1 MGGSF
6 HSYVSHYQRVHSSVK
21 HGEIPILG
29 GFSEGIC
36 WESTRIEADRFN
48 MGLAV
53 SGWYLHKNLGR
64 THIISAV
71 PHCIPVYPYL
81 GLYSLVKSPCLI
93 IRPEMNPNFDSVNL
107 QIYHRVFHWAHHIL
121 TNIHVYNVKPASW
134 HQTQDNMNERC
145 NLSQLNALFAE
156 GGAHIPW
163 TQNWPCFGATKHVQE
178 LFNTGSKCAPA
189 DASWQQHEYPWYC
202 VYIYINIY
210 IYIWYTKMCIY
221 YIYTERERE
230 STQYSVAFVSILI
243 KIVFKNIWK

>member
-1 MGGSF
+1 MGD
-6 HSYVSHYQRVHSSVK
+6 
-21 HGEIPILG
+21 I
-29 GFSEGIC
+29 
-36 WESTRIEADRFN
+36 STF
-48 MGLAV
+48 
-53 SGWYLHKNLGR
+53 LGR

-81 GLYSLVKSPCLI
+81 GLYSFVKSPCLI

-156 GGAHIPW
+156 GGRIYHGPKIGSQIWKLGYNFSIVTPFLGPESG
-163 TQNWPCFGATKHVQE
+163 PCFGATKHVQE

-189 DASWQQHEYPWYC
+189 DASWQQHWYPWYC
-202 VYIYINIY
+202 VYIYDIQKCAY
-210 IYIWYTKMCIY
+210 IYICRDT
-221 YIYTERERE
+221 
-230 STQYSVAFVSILI
+230 AH
-243 KIVFKNIWK
+243 NIPLPSFLY